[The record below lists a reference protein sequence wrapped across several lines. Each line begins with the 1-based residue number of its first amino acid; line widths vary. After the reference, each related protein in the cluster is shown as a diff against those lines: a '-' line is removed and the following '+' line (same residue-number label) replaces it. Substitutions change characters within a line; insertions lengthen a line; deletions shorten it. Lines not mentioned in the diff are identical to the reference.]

1 MKKSAGITA
10 ADFLGMGVLLG
21 GLLMEFQNGR
31 RYVGKLRKP
40 HLEGQ
45 ISEDNCQCAVL
56 YETYMRYMSE
66 LMRRTVLIYEFI
78 WLYSDILSKM
88 L

>member
-1 MKKSAGITA
+1 MKKFAGITA
-10 ADFLGMGVLLG
+10 ADLFGTGVLLG
-21 GLLMEFQNGR
+21 DLLMEFQNDR
-31 RYVGKLRKP
+31 RYVGKLRKS

-45 ISEDNCQCAVL
+45 ISEDKCQCAVL

-78 WLYSDILSKM
+78 
-88 L
+88 